1 MKTLIESEEEGIQQK
16 MQALTSEY
24 NGIGHVP
31 FREKD
36 SLFREYH
43 DTLDTLYKKLN
54 ASSARR
60 RLDKFKSN
68 LKDAAQRGENA
79 VNDER
84 TRLQRRFETLK
95 QELQTYENNLTFLS
109 ATSKKGNSLIDEMN
123 RKMQKLRD
131 DLDLV
136 KAKIKAINEAE

>member
-1 MKTLIESEEEGIQQK
+1 MDLI
-16 MQALTSEY
+16 AV
-24 NGIGHVP
+24 VP
-31 FREKD
+31 NFL
-36 SLFREYH
+36 S
-43 DTLDTLYKKLN
+43 KKLN

>member
-1 MKTLIESEEEGIQQK
+1 M
-16 MQALTSEY
+16 
-24 NGIGHVP
+24 
-31 FREKD
+31 
-36 SLFREYH
+36 
-43 DTLDTLYKKLN
+43 N

>member
-1 MKTLIESEEEGIQQK
+1 ML
-16 MQALTSEY
+16 QALTSEY
-24 NGIGHVP
+24 NAIGHVP
-31 FREKD
+31 FRDKD
-36 SLFREYH
+36 ALFRDYH

-60 RLDKFKSN
+60 RLDKFKNN
-68 LKDAAQRGENA
+68 LKEAAQRGENA

-84 TRLQRRFETLK
+84 TRLQRRYETLK

-136 KAKIKAINEAE
+136 KAKIKAVNEA